1 MNSMQR
7 QTLLALVL
15 VVLVAFAGCTNGS
28 PDSPTPSPDQSPA
41 PDGLSIHYINTG
53 LGTSTLIEGAN
64 ETLLIDSGDWQDD
77 GEHVINYLQANDIDR
92 IDHLVSTH
100 PDSDHIGGQAAV
112 IEHLETNGEGVGAVY
127 DPGITATSE
136 TYQRYLD
143 AIEEYDVQLY
153 ETRAGDELPFDDAD
167 VTVLAPPDPYLA
179 TEDPNENSIVL
190 QVAHGDAEFLLP
202 GDAAEAG
209 EEYLVDEYG
218 DSMNVSALL
227 AGHHGSKSSSSEPL
241 LDTTTPS
248 IAIISSPYESQYGHP
263 DEDVLDRLA
272 DRSITTYW
280 TATHGDI
287 VMRSNG
293 SAITVSTQQQ
303 ASTDPES
310 LRDGEPVA
318 PEQDEPVQERTVIDV
333 STGESRTPVV
343 TDGETEPASTTDRS
357 QRLSIAEIHAEA
369 EGDDRDNLNDEYIV
383 FENTG
388 SDPIDLSGWTVSDD
402 AGSTYSFPDD
412 VSLTGGETVTLHTG
426 SGTDSATDLYWESGH
441 PVWNN
446 AGDTVIVRDE
456 TDDVV
461 IEEEYP

>member
-1 MNSMQR
+1 MQR
-7 QTLLALVL
+7 QALVAF
-15 VVLVAFAGCTNGS
+15 VLVFLLVFAGCTNGS
-28 PDSPTPSPDQSPA
+28 PDTSTPTPERTLASD
-41 PDGLSIHYINTG
+41 DLSVHYINTG
-53 LGTSTLIEGAN
+53 LGTSTLIEGLN
-64 ETLLIDSGDWQDD
+64 ETMLIDSGDWQDD
-77 GEHVINYLQANDIDR
+77 GEYVIDYLEANDIDR

-112 IEHLETNGEGVGAVY
+112 IEYFEEEANGIGAVY
-127 DPGITATSE
+127 DPGIPATSQ
-136 TYQRYLD
+136 TYERYLD
-143 AIEEYDVQLY
+143 TIEEYDVQLY
-153 ETRAGDELPFDDAD
+153 ETRADDELPFDDAN

-179 TEDPNENSIVL
+179 NEDPNENSIVL

-209 EEYLVDEYG
+209 EDFLVDEYG
-218 DSMNVSALL
+218 ESMNVSALL
-227 AGHHGSKSSSSEPL
+227 AGHHGSKSSSSPAF
-241 LDTTTPS
+241 LDVTTPPV
-248 IAIISSPYESQYGHP
+248 AVISSPSESQYGHP

-272 DRSITTYW
+272 DRSVATYW

-287 VMRSNG
+287 VMRSNS

-318 PEQDEPVQERTVIDV
+318 PELDEPVQERTVIDV
-333 STGESRTPVV
+333 STGESRTPVA
-343 TDGETEPASTTDRS
+343 TDGGTAPEATIDRS

-369 EGDDRDNLNDEYIV
+369 EGDDRDNRNDEYIV

-426 SGTDSATDLYWESGH
+426 SGTDSATDRYWESGH